1 MSAKIVNVTLKN
13 PIKLGDKKEIKSID
27 IREPKAGELR
37 GISVLDILRME
48 VSAFRELLPRI
59 TSPILTKEQID
70 DFSFGDIAQIMSEVS
85 DFLEA
90 KG

>member
-27 IREPKAGELR
+27 IREPKAGDMR
-37 GISVLDILRME
+37 GISVLDVMRLE
-48 VSAFRELLPRI
+48 VSAYRELLPRI
-59 TSPILTKEQID
+59 TSPIITKAQID
-70 DFSFGDIAQIMSEVS
+70 DMYFCDITKMMDKVS